1 MKSVF
6 FTIALIV
13 FLFLGAD
20 TVQAQKT
27 FFELDNLSEINADVI
42 SDADLLGFRNKTASL
57 NLTMDQSLE
66 MLASKGMPSNQVEK
80 IRERLLEMPAANPAK
95 SSAMQLKERR
105 FEPDPNQNKM
115 AEADKDITIFGS
127 ELFLRSSM
135 VFEPNIRIATPSS
148 YIVGP
153 DDELIVSVYGYSE
166 MKYNLTINEN
176 GEIYIPNVGPL
187 FVGGSSIEQAE
198 NKITAKLASTIYK
211 AIRSGQTKV
220 QVRLGKIRSIQVTV
234 IGEAYKPGT
243 YTVSSL
249 TTLYN
254 LLYLCGGPSNMGTY
268 RQIEVIRG
276 NQLFKKADLY
286 DFLSK
291 GDQKDNIILR
301 EGDLIRIPYY
311 QNRVGIYGAVKRTGK
326 YEMIADEDVTQLL
339 QYCGGFTENAYQGS
353 ITLTR
358 MAEKEKKVFDIQSV
372 MMDGFRVALGDDY
385 YVSKIQNDLYDKVCV
400 TGSVYRPGNYQV
412 DSNITIFS
420 LLSKAGGVR
429 EDAYQERANI
439 FRTERGKKLSI
450 LSVSI
455 DSVINHGVNMDLK
468 KGDSVHIYGVDD
480 FKDKSFVTIFG
491 NVRKTGNIQWRS
503 MMTVKELLLEAGG
516 INDFG
521 DSTTIEISRR
531 KKKAE
536 SETDGYPETETFL
549 VNISKTGKNGDDIL
563 IEPFD
568 IVNVKIIPGVINQR
582 TVMILGEVLT
592 PGKYNLQ
599 KSNDKITDIL
609 ERSGGFKKSADSS
622 SLIIRR
628 KKNSSL
634 TVQEKDLL
642 YQRLLNI
649 DHDSISSN
657 QQLRNELYG
666 EYDLINVDLDAALKN
681 KNKFDNLTLEDG
693 DILTVYKRSNLI
705 KVSGEVY
712 YPAVISLKKNKSAK
726 YYIKQAGGFM
736 TKARKVKTL
745 VIYPNGKVKPV
756 RSFFGIKKYPRI
768 NSKAEIFVPQKNKE
782 NNNRLGLP
790 ELALIVS
797 ALGIISNVIIN
808 TIK

>member
-1 MKSVF
+1 
-6 FTIALIV
+6 
-13 FLFLGAD
+13 
-20 TVQAQKT
+20 
-27 FFELDNLSEINADVI
+27 
-42 SDADLLGFRNKTASL
+42 
-57 NLTMDQSLE
+57 
-66 MLASKGMPSNQVEK
+66 
-80 IRERLLEMPAANPAK
+80 
-95 SSAMQLKERR
+95 
-105 FEPDPNQNKM
+105 
-115 AEADKDITIFGS
+115 
-127 ELFLRSSM
+127 
-135 VFEPNIRIATPSS
+135 
-148 YIVGP
+148 
-153 DDELIVSVYGYSE
+153 
-166 MKYNLTINEN
+166 
-176 GEIYIPNVGPL
+176 
-187 FVGGSSIEQAE
+187 
-198 NKITAKLASTIYK
+198 
-211 AIRSGQTKV
+211 
-220 QVRLGKIRSIQVTV
+220 
-234 IGEAYKPGT
+234 
-243 YTVSSL
+243 
-249 TTLYN
+249 
-254 LLYLCGGPSNMGTY
+254 
-268 RQIEVIRG
+268 
-276 NQLFKKADLY
+276 
-286 DFLSK
+286 
-291 GDQKDNIILR
+291 
-301 EGDLIRIPYY
+301 
-311 QNRVGIYGAVKRTGK
+311 
-326 YEMIADEDVTQLL
+326 
-339 QYCGGFTENAYQGS
+339 
-353 ITLTR
+353 
-358 MAEKEKKVFDIQSV
+358 
-372 MMDGFRVALGDDY
+372 
-385 YVSKIQNDLYDKVCV
+385 
-400 TGSVYRPGNYQV
+400 
-412 DSNITIFS
+412 

-455 DSVINHGVNMDLK
+455 DSVLNHGANMDLK

-549 VNISKTGKNGDDIL
+549 VNVSKTGRNGDDIL

-628 KKNSSL
+628 KKNTSL

-681 KNKFDNLTLEDG
+681 ENKFDNLTLEDG

>member
-1 MKSVF
+1 
-6 FTIALIV
+6 
-13 FLFLGAD
+13 
-20 TVQAQKT
+20 
-27 FFELDNLSEINADVI
+27 
-42 SDADLLGFRNKTASL
+42 
-57 NLTMDQSLE
+57 
-66 MLASKGMPSNQVEK
+66 
-80 IRERLLEMPAANPAK
+80 
-95 SSAMQLKERR
+95 
-105 FEPDPNQNKM
+105 
-115 AEADKDITIFGS
+115 
-127 ELFLRSSM
+127 
-135 VFEPNIRIATPSS
+135 
-148 YIVGP
+148 
-153 DDELIVSVYGYSE
+153 
-166 MKYNLTINEN
+166 
-176 GEIYIPNVGPL
+176 
-187 FVGGSSIEQAE
+187 
-198 NKITAKLASTIYK
+198 
-211 AIRSGQTKV
+211 
-220 QVRLGKIRSIQVTV
+220 
-234 IGEAYKPGT
+234 
-243 YTVSSL
+243 
-249 TTLYN
+249 
-254 LLYLCGGPSNMGTY
+254 
-268 RQIEVIRG
+268 
-276 NQLFKKADLY
+276 
-286 DFLSK
+286 
-291 GDQKDNIILR
+291 
-301 EGDLIRIPYY
+301 
-311 QNRVGIYGAVKRTGK
+311 
-326 YEMIADEDVTQLL
+326 
-339 QYCGGFTENAYQGS
+339 
-353 ITLTR
+353 
-358 MAEKEKKVFDIQSV
+358 
-372 MMDGFRVALGDDY
+372 
-385 YVSKIQNDLYDKVCV
+385 
-400 TGSVYRPGNYQV
+400 
-412 DSNITIFS
+412 
-420 LLSKAGGVR
+420 
-429 EDAYQERANI
+429 
-439 FRTERGKKLSI
+439 
-450 LSVSI
+450 
-455 DSVINHGVNMDLK
+455 MDLK

-549 VNISKTGKNGDDIL
+549 VNVSKTGRNGDDIL

-628 KKNSSL
+628 KKNTSL

-681 KNKFDNLTLEDG
+681 ENKFDNLTLEDG